1 MAVAA
6 ATFFHPVPYGN
17 MHAVARVVFLFLVA
31 GVLPVL
37 AGCGP
42 ARPRMAKVSGR
53 VLLDGKPLEFGSVMF
68 QPQAGQPARGDI
80 RPDGTFTLSTY
91 KPGDGAAVGRHMV
104 RITCYEGQSDP
115 VGQASD
121 LERPLG
127 PSRIP
132 ARYNLFD
139 TSGIEIEVHDTNPE
153 VVLEL
158 ASGE

>member
-1 MAVAA
+1 
-6 ATFFHPVPYGN
+6 
-17 MHAVARVVFLFLVA
+17 
-31 GVLPVL
+31 
-37 AGCGP
+37 
-42 ARPRMAKVSGR
+42 
-53 VLLDGKPLEFGSVMF
+53 
-68 QPQAGQPARGDI
+68 
-80 RPDGTFTLSTY
+80 
-91 KPGDGAAVGRHMV
+91 MV

-139 TSGIEIEVHDTNPE
+139 TSGIEIEVHDTNPD